1 MSVMT
6 AASVALFETDIGL
19 CGIAWT
25 EHGVCRVQL
34 PEQNAAATRARL
46 RRRLHGAGETAPA
59 DAIRRTIDDLTAL
72 LAGRPSDLSDVPLD
86 LQGVPAFHQRVY
98 AATRRIRPGLTA
110 SYGQIATQLGE
121 PGAARAV
128 GQALGRNPVPLIVPC
143 HRVLAAGGKF
153 GGFSGFGGVATK
165 MRLLAI
171 EGAILPVEGH
181 ASQLVRSASRA

>member
-1 MSVMT
+1 MT
-6 AASVALFETDIGL
+6 VASVALFETAIGV

-25 EHGVCRVQL
+25 ELGVCRVQL
-34 PEQNAAATRARL
+34 PEQNAEATHARL
-46 RRRLHGAGETAPA
+46 RRRLAGARETAPA
-59 DAIRRTIDDLTAL
+59 NVIKRTIEDLTAL
-72 LAGRPSDLSDVPLD
+72 VAGRSSDLSDVPLD

-98 AATRRIRPGLTA
+98 AATRRIRAGGTA
-110 SYGQIATQLGE
+110 SYGEIAVQVGE

-128 GQALGRNPVPLIVPC
+128 GQALGHNPVPLIVPC

-171 EGAILPVEGH
+171 EGAILPVDGRVP
-181 ASQLVRSASRA
+181 QLVRSASGA

>member
-1 MSVMT
+1 MT
-6 AASVALFETDIGL
+6 DADFALFETAIGL

-25 EHGVCRVQL
+25 EHGICRVQL
-34 PEQNAAATRARL
+34 PEQNTEGTRARL
-46 RRRLHGAGETAPA
+46 QRRLRDVRETVPTDVVQRA
-59 DAIRRTIDDLTAL
+59 IDDIAAL
-72 LAGRPSDLSDVPLD
+72 LAGRASDLCDIPLD
-86 LQGVPAFHQRVY
+86 LHRVPTFHQRVY
-98 AATRRIRPGLTA
+98 AAARRIRPGTTA
-110 SYGQIATQLGE
+110 SYGEIAVQLGE

-181 ASQLVRSASRA
+181 LPPLVPPASGA

>member
-1 MSVMT
+1 MT
-6 AASVALFETDIGL
+6 AAYFAVFETAIGV

-25 EHGVCRVQL
+25 ERGVCRVQL
-34 PEQNAAATRARL
+34 PEQDAEATRARL
-46 RRRLHGAGETAPA
+46 GRRLHGARETAPA
-59 DAIRRTIDDLTAL
+59 DAIRRTIDDVKAL
-72 LAGRPSDLSDVPLD
+72 LAGRPRDLSEVPLD

-98 AATRRIRPGLTA
+98 AAARRIRAGGTA
-110 SYGQIATQLGE
+110 SYGEIATQVGE

-143 HRVLAAGGKF
+143 HRVLATGGKF

-181 ASQLVRSASRA
+181 PPQLVRSAFRA

>member
-1 MSVMT
+1 MT
-6 AASVALFETDIGL
+6 AAYVALFETAIGV

-25 EHGVCRVQL
+25 ELGVCKLQL
-34 PEQNAAATRARL
+34 PEQNAAATLARL
-46 RRRLHGAGETAPA
+46 RRRLLVARETTPA
-59 DAIRRTIDDLTAL
+59 EVIRRTIDDITAL
-72 LAGRPSDLSDVPLD
+72 LSGRPLDLSNVPLD

-98 AATRRIRPGLTA
+98 TATRRIRPGLTA
-110 SYGQIATQLGE
+110 SYGEIATQVGE

-128 GQALGRNPVPLIVPC
+128 GQALGRNPIPLIVPC

-171 EGAILPVEGH
+171 EGAILPVE
-181 ASQLVRSASRA
+181 APAPQLVRSVSGA

>member
-1 MSVMT
+1 MT
-6 AASVALFETDIGL
+6 AASVALFETAIGL

-34 PEQNAAATRARL
+34 PEQNAEATRGRLQRRL
-46 RRRLHGAGETAPA
+46 RDVRETAPT
-59 DAIRRTIDDLTAL
+59 DIVQRTIDDIAAL
-72 LAGRPSDLSDVPLD
+72 LAGRASDLYGVPLD
-86 LQGVPAFHQRVY
+86 LYGVPAFHQRVY
-98 AATRRIRPGLTA
+98 AATRRIRPGGTA
-110 SYGQIATQLGE
+110 SYGDIAVQLGE

-128 GQALGRNPVPLIVPC
+128 GQALGRNPVPLIVPF
-143 HRVLAAGGKF
+143 HRFLAAGGKF

-181 ASQLVRSASRA
+181 PPQLVRPASGA

>member
-6 AASVALFETDIGL
+6 AADFALFETAIGL

-25 EHGVCRVQL
+25 AHGICRVQL
-34 PEQNAAATRARL
+34 PERDADATRARL
-46 RRRLHGAGETAPA
+46 RRRLRDAREPAPT
-59 DAIRRTIDDLTAL
+59 DVVQRTMDEIAAL
-72 LAGRPSDLSDVPLD
+72 LAGRGSDLSDVSLD
-86 LQGVPAFHQRVY
+86 LQGVPVFHRRVY
-98 AATRRIRPGLTA
+98 AATRRIRPGGTA
-110 SYGQIATQLGE
+110 SYGDIAVQLGE

-128 GQALGRNPVPLIVPC
+128 GQALGHNPVPLIVPC

-171 EGAILPVEGH
+171 EGAILPVDGYTP
-181 ASQLVRSASRA
+181 QLVRPASGD

>member
-1 MSVMT
+1 MT
-6 AASVALFETDIGL
+6 DADFALFETAIGL
-19 CGIAWT
+19 CGLAWT

-34 PEQNAAATRARL
+34 PEQNAEATRARL
-46 RRRLHGAGETAPA
+46 RRRLRDVRETVPT
-59 DAIRRTIDDLTAL
+59 DVVQRTIDDIAAL
-72 LAGRPSDLSDVPLD
+72 LAGRACDLSRVPID
-86 LQGVPAFHQRVY
+86 LHGVPAFHQRVY
-98 AATRRIRPGLTA
+98 AATRRIRPGGTA
-110 SYGQIATQLGE
+110 SYGDIAIQLGE

-171 EGAILPVEGH
+171 EGAILPVERH
-181 ASQLVRSASRA
+181 APRLVRPGSGA